1 MTPTINELIEKIIA
15 NNPNAD
21 VDLVWLAYE
30 FAEKAHAE
38 AKRFSGENY
47 IYHPLRTAMTL
58 AEMKLPIPLI
68 IAGLLH
74 DVPEDTDYTIN
85 DIKKNFGK
93 DIANMV
99 AGITKL
105 GKIKYRGVERYVENL
120 RKMFIAMAA
129 DLRVIVIKFA
139 DRLDNLN
146 TLDVHPP
153 HKQTRIAKESLE
165 IYAPIANR
173 LGMGELKGQLED
185 AAFPYVY
192 PKEYEWV
199 RELVSDTLET
209 KQKHLKGVI
218 RSTKQELKKHK
229 IDYISVHGRTK
240 HMYSLYKK
248 LIRYDKDISR
258 IYDLVAIRI
267 IVKNIADCYTVLG
280 IIHNKFKPIKGR
292 IKDYIAQP
300 KPNGYKSLH
309 TTAFCPDFKEIIE
322 FQARTEEMHWEAEF
336 GIAAHW
342 HYDEEGSVQPDKHLE
357 WVKELANIQKEIA
370 TKEKFLESLE
380 TLKIDLFQ
388 NRIFVFTPKGDV
400 IDLPEE
406 ATPIDFAYYV
416 HTDIGNKCSGVKIND
431 EIASLDTKLNNGD
444 VVEIIIDKKR
454 KNPSSDWLKFAKTRH
469 ARNKIKNTIKTNRLK

>member
-1 MTPTINELIEKIIA
+1 MPETPNIKELVEKVII

-21 VDLVWLAYE
+21 VDLLWLAYE
-30 FAEKAHAE
+30 FAEKAHGDD
-38 AKRFSGENY
+38 KRFSGEDY
-47 IYHPLRTAMTL
+47 IYHPLRTAITL
-58 AEMKLPIPLI
+58 AEMKLPLPII

-74 DVPEDTDYTIN
+74 DVPEDTDKTIN
-85 DIKKNFGK
+85 DIRKNFGK

-153 HKQTRIAKESLE
+153 HKQTRIARESLE

-192 PKEYEWV
+192 PKEFEWV
-199 RELVSDTLET
+199 KSMITESMSS
-209 KQKHLKGVI
+209 KQKHLKTVI
-218 RSTKQELKKHK
+218 RIAKQELKKYNIK
-229 IDYISVHGRTK
+229 YLSVHGRTK
-240 HMYSLYKK
+240 HIYSLYKK
-248 LIRYDKDISR
+248 LLRYDRDISR
-258 IYDLVAIRI
+258 IYDLVAVRV
-267 IVKNIADCYTVLG
+267 IVNNIADCYTVMG
-280 IIHNKFKPIKGR
+280 IIHNKFKPVKGR

-309 TTAFCPDFKEIIE
+309 TTVFCSDQKEIVE
-322 FQARTEEMHWEAEF
+322 FQTRTEEMHEEAEF

-342 HYDEEGSVQPDKHLE
+342 HYDEKGSVQPNKQFQ
-357 WVKELANIQKEIA
+357 WVKELANIQKEIT
-370 TKEKFLESLE
+370 TKEKFIESLESL
-380 TLKIDLFQ
+380 KIDIFQ
-388 NRIFVFTPKGDV
+388 NRIFIFTPKGDV
-400 IDLPEE
+400 IDLPEN

-416 HTDIGNKCSGVKIND
+416 HTEIGNKCSGAKVND
-431 EIASLDTKLNNGD
+431 EIASLDTKLNSGD
-444 VVEIIIDKKR
+444 VVEIIIDKRR
-454 KNPSSDWLKFAKTRH
+454 KKPNSDWLKFAKTRL
-469 ARNKIKNTIKTNRLK
+469 ARNKIRQSLKKA